1 MKKDIGY
8 RMQELEKALDA
19 IQKANAQYQ
28 QKHEDAWLLMMT
40 GQLRGLV
47 AIGKSKTM
55 HPLLLELAEELNIPL
70 KLYSRPGKV
79 NPPPADLLGAI
90 ICGKTWST
98 RQHPG
103 LIEFELRT
111 WLETHRYHVDALK
124 IYTTPN
130 EVLRAIAEKSGG
142 VHYDPDR
149 APSEESL
156 SRASRGNDSLQET
169 GVQMFLQDIAA
180 LVYWMGMR
188 LGYTWNCRL
197 KGIDSEQDQRI
208 IAFDAHMEKIQV

>member
-1 MKKDIGY
+1 
-8 RMQELEKALDA
+8 MQELEKALDA
-19 IQKANAQYQ
+19 INKANAQYQ
-28 QKHEDAWLLMMT
+28 QSHDSSWLLLMT

-47 AIGKSKTM
+47 AIGNPRNM

-70 KLYSRPGKV
+70 KLYSLPGKI
-79 NPPPADLLGAI
+79 NPPPDNFLAAI
-90 ICGKTWST
+90 ICGKTWAT

-111 WLETHRYHVDALK
+111 WLETPRYHVDTLK

-142 VHYDPDR
+142 VHYDSDR

-156 SRASRGNDSLQET
+156 SRSTRGNDSFQET

-188 LGYTWNCRL
+188 LGYVWNSQL
-197 KGIDSEQDQRI
+197 KSIDPEQDQRI
-208 IAFDAHMEKIQV
+208 IALDEHMEKIQV